1 MPLSP
6 RDRRCCR
13 VSPSQ
18 RRRWLPPNPAE
29 RGSASLVAVAV
40 MAVLLAFTVGG
51 VHLGSAV
58 IARHRA
64 QAAADLASLA
74 AAARLAQG
82 VDAACTQAAVV
93 ALAMRTAVAHCAVE
107 DLDVVVTVDAA
118 VTLGRFGV
126 GPARAAARAGP
137 IDTAG

>member
-1 MPLSP
+1 M
-6 RDRRCCR
+6 
-13 VSPSQ
+13 
-18 RRRWLPPNPAE
+18 
-29 RGSASLVAVAV
+29 VAVAV
-40 MAVLLAFTVGG
+40 MAVLLAFTAGG

-74 AAARLAQG
+74 AAARLGQG